1 MSHNKDLSRHTG
13 DLEREDR
20 RRARQKKWEER
31 SKRFWRTFL
40 FTENGKPKSGFLI
53 YTFCLAIAFFAFHY
67 ASFYFIIDWLEP
79 VTRGWP
85 VVLGNLTGSVICS
98 VPPLLIGCLLHR
110 WFSDKRLML
119 GTYIWLALL
128 GAASVVTMAVMLKG
142 TGSMPEFLK
151 FFCWFI
157 IIPLM
162 LGLIVFFRLYK
173 RDYRPAAPKEEEPEY
188 KKYIRRG

>member
-1 MSHNKDLSRHTG
+1 MGRPEDGLDSF
-13 DLEREDR
+13 ERER
-20 RRARQKKWEER
+20 IQQEKKRKSEER
-31 SKRFWRTFL
+31 SKKFWSTFL

-119 GTYIWLALL
+119 GTYIWLAVL

-151 FFCWFI
+151 FFFWFAV
-157 IIPLM
+157 IPLV
-162 LGLIVFFRLYK
+162 LGLTVFYLLYR
-173 RDYRPAAPKEEEPEY
+173 RDYKPKVPKEEEPEY